1 MDGVA
6 RVALV
11 GVVLEAVAALCDL
24 QAVLGDD
31 LVEGV
36 GTAGKNLA
44 GVAVAEDVRRG
55 VLVEGG
61 GPLSGTTVAGSVVG
75 RHFDVCE
82 VCVCVGW

>member
-1 MDGVA
+1 MNGVS

-11 GVVLEAVAALCDL
+11 SVVFECVTALCDL

-36 GTAGKNLA
+36 GASGEDLA
-44 GVAVAEDVRRG
+44 GVAVAEDVAGG

-61 GPLSGTTVAGSVVG
+61 GPFGGAAVAGSVVG
-75 RHFDVCE
+75 RHVE
-82 VCVCVGW
+82 YVVGV